1 MPSDLPPADTP
12 AVGSIGRRRPRLSDV
27 ETERRMLQTAA
38 KALTEAG
45 LTVSLEHVR
54 MEDVIREAGVSRSAV
69 YRRWPHKD
77 MFLGDL
83 LLELAGSVHEATQAG
98 HDVGNE
104 AVRRVLLGRFDELRT
119 PEGRR
124 QLVVDLASEA
134 ALADFLEDQY
144 SNQWRTYLAL
154 TMTLVSLPEGKLRDD
169 LRASLA
175 ASEQALTERVAYN
188 YSVIA
193 GLLGLRPRPDSGTTF
208 ATIARLG
215 KAVMIG
221 LIIESFATPDV
232 TAERVRGELFGQQGA
247 WSLPALGVTSLT
259 LTFLEPDPDVEWDDA
274 RLAQLR
280 ERLEAG
286 DDLFAP
292 PS

>member
-1 MPSDLPPADTP
+1 M
-12 AVGSIGRRRPRLSDV
+12 
-27 ETERRMLQTAA
+27 
-38 KALTEAG
+38 
-45 LTVSLEHVR
+45 
-54 MEDVIREAGVSRSAV
+54 
-69 YRRWPHKD
+69 
-77 MFLGDL
+77 
-83 LLELAGSVHEATQAG
+83 
-98 HDVGNE
+98 
-104 AVRRVLLGRFDELRT
+104 
-119 PEGRR
+119 
-124 QLVVDLASEA
+124 DLASEA